1 MCKQNEIEKV
11 CKSTQDTINDS
22 GIGRCY
28 VNQNKT
34 FLVTQFTLGPAHF
47 WSAAVFL
54 PTVLEIVKYLSMVS
68 GHSSLCKSL
77 PVCVSTQL

>member
-1 MCKQNEIEKV
+1 MKLK
-11 CKSTQDTINDS
+11 KSAKAH
-22 GIGRCY
+22 
-28 VNQNKT
+28 KT
-34 FLVTQFTLGPAHF
+34 LPMTVVLEGVMSIRIRPSWSQFTSGPAHF

-77 PVCVSTQL
+77 PVCVYTQL

>member
-1 MCKQNEIEKV
+1 MKLK
-11 CKSTQDTINDS
+11 KSAKAH
-22 GIGRCY
+22 
-28 VNQNKT
+28 KT
-34 FLVTQFTLGPAHF
+34 LSMTVVLEGVMSIRIRPSWSHSLLWVPPTFGQQQFF
-47 WSAAVFL
+47 S